1 MSMYRQ
7 LWLAIIISML
17 LALVG
22 SLLASTLS
30 ARSYLEEQLTTKNV
44 DNAAALALSL
54 SQQQPD
60 LVIVELAVSALFD
73 SGHYESIEVVGPQGE
88 VLVSRK
94 AEVVVSTVPQWFMQM
109 LPLDSLPGEAQIT
122 GGWTQFGTVVLK
134 SNSSFAYA
142 SLWKSVIELVLAA
155 VVAGL
160 VAGYLGSR
168 ILRRL
173 RQPLDTVIEQAQAI
187 TDRRFV
193 TIKEPAVPELR
204 KLGKAMN
211 AMVERIKLMF
221 EEQARQLEAVRREAN
236 SDPLTGLANRSY
248 FMGRLQSALA
258 REDSSGG
265 ALLIIRVADLVG
277 INQRLGREATDDLLR
292 RVGAVVSNCLDTH
305 GDGTAARL
313 NGADFAI
320 MLAGKVMVGNVAEL
334 LLARLVK
341 ETAPFVEQGP
351 AVCLGIGAFPP
362 GLELGAVL
370 SQVDA
375 ALAAAEADGI
385 NGIREAT
392 LGANDAPKSADE
404 WSRLIKSA
412 IEQHR
417 VRLISFPVADA
428 TGGLLHRECPL
439 RLKLTEQGEWL
450 PAGHFLPMAERLKL
464 TAQLDLAAIELGLTQ
479 LANDPALPGLAINLS
494 ASSLENASF
503 LPRLVELLKQRSAVS
518 RRLWIEVA
526 EAGALRYFDGFKTLV
541 LAVKAGGSRIG
552 IEHFGRQF
560 SQIGRFHA
568 LGLDYLKVDVSFV
581 RDLHNN
587 PGNQTFLK
595 GLTHI
600 AHSIS
605 MLVIAEGVAS
615 DEEFQALKVVG
626 FDGATGPAIR

>member
-7 LWLAIIISML
+7 LWLAILLSML
-17 LALVG
+17 IALIG
-22 SLLASTLS
+22 SLLASMFS
-30 ARSYLEEQLTTKNV
+30 ARSYLQEQLTMKNA

-60 LVIVELAVSALFD
+60 EIIVELAVSALFD
-73 SGHYESIEVVGPQGE
+73 SGHYESIAVVGPNGN
-88 VLVSRK
+88 
-94 AEVVVSTVPQWFMQM
+94 VVVSRSAEIPATVPGWFMRL
-109 LPLDSLPGEAQIT
+109 LPINSPPGEAQIS

-134 SNSSFAYA
+134 SNSSFAYE

-155 VVAGL
+155 VLAGI
-160 VAGYLGSR
+160 VAGYLGNR
-168 ILRRL
+168 ILLRL
-173 RQPLDTVIEQAQAI
+173 KQPLDTVIEQAQAI

-193 TIKEPAVPELR
+193 TIEEPPVPELR
-204 KLGKAMN
+204 KLGMAMN
-211 AMVERIKLMF
+211 AMVARIKVMF

-248 FMGRLQSALA
+248 FMGRLQSALT
-258 REDSSGG
+258 REDSTGG
-265 ALLIIRVADLVG
+265 GLLIIRVVDLVG
-277 INQRLGREATDDLLR
+277 INQRLGRNATDDLLR
-292 RVGAVVSNCLDTH
+292 RVGAVIAHGVETH

-313 NGADFAI
+313 NGADFA
-320 MLAGKVMVGNVAEL
+320 MLLTGKVMVGNVAQL

-351 AVCLGIGAFPP
+351 AVCMGIGAFSA

-375 ALAAAEADGI
+375 ALAAAEADAS

-392 LGANDAPKSADE
+392 LGASDAPKSADE
-404 WSRLIKSA
+404 WSRLITGALDS
-412 IEQHR
+412 HR
-417 VRLISFPVADA
+417 VRLIAFAVADRN
-428 TGGLLHRECPL
+428 GGLLHRECPL
-439 RLKLTEQGEWL
+439 RLKLAEQGDWM
-450 PAGHFLPMAERLKL
+450 PAGHFLPMAERLRL

-479 LANDPALPGLAINLS
+479 LTNDAALPGLAINLS
-494 ASSLENASF
+494 ASSLDNDSF
-503 LPRLVELLKQRSAVS
+503 LPRLVELLQHHATASK
-518 RRLWIEVA
+518 RLWIEVA
-526 EAGALRYFDGFKTLV
+526 EAGALRYFDAFASLV
-541 LAVKAGGSRIG
+541 LAVKTNGSRIG

-587 PGNQTFLK
+587 AGNQTFLK

-605 MLVIAEGVAS
+605 MLVIAEGVTSA
-615 DEEFQALKVVG
+615 EELQALKEVG
-626 FDGATGPAIR
+626 FDGATGPAIK